1 MNLWGELSVIADAGR
16 DSVIA
21 DICNPILNFKLMVC
35 KNRQPNHLGGA
46 ADAKLSS
53 RIGSMLLYRLHAD
66 FQFQRDGFI
75 GEAV

>member
-1 MNLWGELSVIADAGR
+1 MNLWSKPSITTDAGQ

-21 DICNPILNFKLMVC
+21 DICKPILNFKLNVC

-53 RIGSMLLYRLHAD
+53 RIGSMLLYCLHAD